1 MFSIIIPIYNVED
14 YLRECLD
21 SILNQSEGMSL
32 EVLLIDDGSK
42 DSSGAIAKEYEKNYP
57 DIFKYYI
64 KENGGLSDARN
75 YGIPYASKEYTFFI
89 DSDDYLTDD
98 ALAVLKEVVDNEHPD
113 VITFNYIKIWSD
125 HKEDVKDISNDS
137 GFITNNEYLMLNPA
151 AWNKVIKTSILKE
164 SNILFP
170 KGLWYEDRATTGS
183 YVNYCHAIY
192 YCNEYLY
199 MYRQRENSI
208 MLQTKYNPKMMDI
221 LTAMKMFNGQVS
233 DTSYKEEKEYLNIS
247 NLIFQNSL
255 RLLPH
260 KRKDELK
267 ECISYINSV
276 YPDWTNNKYFM
287 QQSKGYKMLCKFI
300 NLRMFTIA
308 KLIIRIRH

>member
-21 SILNQSEGMSL
+21 SILNQSEGVSL

-42 DSSGAIAKEYEKNYP
+42 DSSGDIAKEYEKNYP

-164 SNILFP
+164 NNILFP

-183 YVNYCHAIY
+183 YVNYCHKVY
-192 YCNEYLY
+192 YCNEHLY

-208 MLQTKYNPKMMDI
+208 MLQTKYNSKMMDI
-221 LTAMKMFNGQVS
+221 LTAMKMFNGQIPDLVYR
-233 DTSYKEEKEYLNIS
+233 DEKEYLNIS
-247 NLIFQNSL
+247 NLIFQNAL
-255 RLLPH
+255 RLLPLN
-260 KRKDELK
+260 RKNELK

-276 YPDWTNNKYFM
+276 YPNWTCNKYFI
-287 QQSKGYKMLCKFI
+287 QQSKGYKMLCRLVKYK
-300 NLRMFTIA
+300 MFVA
-308 KLIIRIRH
+308 ARLIIRIRL